1 MRGTGSLTTRRAGVD
16 RVFWSNAGRATTRS
30 GPRSNAPATSTLD
43 REQARMKDEFVNLIS
58 HELRTPLSSIL
69 GYLELVIDDEDNPL
83 SPEQLTYLGTV
94 ERNANRLLRLV
105 SDLLLPRRSNP
116 DVSTCRRSPSSCA
129 RCCPRRSTPPPAR
142 RRTWCHAP
150 AGRLRGPGHRP
161 RGPGAPRSGRGQP
174 PLPMRQQIDSQVAEQ
189 LILEFYSK

>member
-1 MRGTGSLTTRRAGVD
+1 
-16 RVFWSNAGRATTRS
+16 
-30 GPRSNAPATSTLD
+30 
-43 REQARMKDEFVNLIS
+43 MKDEFVNLIS

-83 SPEQLTYLGTV
+83 APEHLTYRGTV

-116 DVSTCRRSPSSCA
+116 DASTCRRSPSSCTRA
-129 RCCPRRSTPPPAR
+129 VRGGRHRRPAR

-161 RGPGAPRSGRGQP
+161 RGPGAPRSGHEQP
-174 PLPMRQQIDSQVAEQ
+174 PLPMRQQIDLQVAEQ
-189 LILEFYSK
+189 LIAEFYSK

>member
-1 MRGTGSLTTRRAGVD
+1 
-16 RVFWSNAGRATTRS
+16 
-30 GPRSNAPATSTLD
+30 
-43 REQARMKDEFVNLIS
+43 MKDEFVNLIS

-129 RCCPRRSTPPPAR
+129 RCCPRRSTPPPRSPPDVVSRAGWPSAR
-142 RRTWCHAP
+142 TRSPSAGTRCASVRPWTTSAPDAP
-150 AGRLRGPGHRP
+150 ADRFAGRRAADRRVLLQVNAGS
-161 RGPGAPRSGRGQP
+161 ASGQ
-174 PLPMRQQIDSQVAEQ
+174 
-189 LILEFYSK
+189 